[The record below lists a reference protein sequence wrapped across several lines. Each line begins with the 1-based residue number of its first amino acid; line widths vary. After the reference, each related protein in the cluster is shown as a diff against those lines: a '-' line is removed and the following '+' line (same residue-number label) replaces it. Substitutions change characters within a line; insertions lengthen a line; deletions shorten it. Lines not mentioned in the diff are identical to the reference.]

1 MNILKTGLTVL
12 VVASLLW
19 LGASLT
25 FSADLPLYT
34 VYRSP
39 TPIVIDGLL
48 KDPPW
53 AAAKSIPF
61 VRNLDG
67 EPSPYPTEAKIL
79 YDDKF
84 IYFGFRCVD
93 DNIWA
98 TMNQRDEHLWE
109 EEVVEVF
116 LKPSSA
122 NTGYIELEVNPLGTL
137 IDIYLVDVRKAI
149 PYRSWNSEKIAWAV
163 HVDGTVDGKPGD
175 HEWTCEMALPLE
187 DVVPASNIPP
197 KEGDRWGLNLYRVE
211 KRPKPADLAWS
222 PTMQED
228 FHVPA
233 KFGTI
238 VFSTQ
243 PVK

>member
-1 MNILKTGLTVL
+1 MKLTPAVFA
-12 VVASLLW
+12 VVAVVSLAW
-19 LGASLT
+19 LGASAAVP
-25 FSADLPLYT
+25 ADMPSYEVFRT
-34 VYRSP
+34 V
-39 TPIVIDGLL
+39 TPIAVDGVLS
-48 KDPPW
+48 DASW
-53 AAAKSIPF
+53 AAAKTINF

-67 EPSPYPTEAKIL
+67 GPSPYPTEAKIL

-93 DNIWA
+93 SNIWS
-98 TMNQRDEHLWE
+98 TMKKRDEHLWE

-116 LKPSSA
+116 LKPSAS

-149 PYRSWNSEKIAWAV
+149 PYASWNSEKIAWAV

-175 HEWTCEMALPLE
+175 REWTCEMALPME
-187 DVVPASNIPP
+187 DVVPAAHVPP
-197 KEGDRWGLNLYRVE
+197 QEGDRWGLNLYRVE

-222 PTMQED
+222 PTMKED

-238 VFSTQ
+238 VFSAK
-243 PVK
+243 PVQ